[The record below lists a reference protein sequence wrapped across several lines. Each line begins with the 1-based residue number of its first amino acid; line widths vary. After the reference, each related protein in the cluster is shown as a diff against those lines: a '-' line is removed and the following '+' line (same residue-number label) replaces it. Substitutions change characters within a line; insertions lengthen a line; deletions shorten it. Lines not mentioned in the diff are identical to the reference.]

1 MSPRVFLRVMVVFN
15 LVLIVVSILLG
26 LVKTGNPSRYFGEGR
41 YTTFFSAAQ
50 LLAVGALAWLTFR
63 QRRRELSATRISSPV
78 ASRQY
83 YVWLLV
89 AMGFAFLAVDE
100 IAEMHERMDR
110 WILRALDLPHTPV
123 TDRLDDLIM
132 ACFGLIGMGVLW
144 ICRKELRPFWPSMK
158 APMIAGFMG
167 LFLMVLCDTAAQD
180 DDFFLWLTGDLPMA
194 KKLNGWFSAFEGAL
208 TLLPEGLF
216 MAAFYAAWHQAREK
230 PHGAD
235 RVLVV

>member
-1 MSPRVFLRVMVVFN
+1 MYPRVFLRVMVVFN
-15 LVLIVVSILLG
+15 LVLIVVSIVLG

-50 LLAVGALAWLTFR
+50 LLAVGVFSWLTFR
-63 QRRRELSATRISSPV
+63 QRSRAQS
-78 ASRQY
+78 ASRIASPGASWQY

-89 AMGFAFLAVDE
+89 ALGFAFLAVDE
-100 IAEMHERMDR
+100 IAEVHERMDR
-110 WILRALDLPHTPV
+110 WILQALALPHTPV
-123 TDRLDDLIM
+123 TNRLDDLIM
-132 ACFGLIGMGVLW
+132 ASFGLMGISVLW
-144 ICRKELRPFWPSMK
+144 ICRKELRPFWPSMR

-180 DDFFLWLTGDLPMA
+180 DHFFLWLTGDLPLA

-216 MAAFYAAWHQAREK
+216 MAAFYAAWHQARQK
-230 PHGAD
+230 PQGGNSFLLA
-235 RVLVV
+235 